1 MSPVNFNRFSV
12 PIVTGTPRPVI
23 GNQEQQHNTASGSSS
38 FQEIF
43 QRELDTGNQVSFSK
57 HAAQR
62 VEQRQVDLSEDS
74 IERLNQGV
82 RLAKEKGLNETLI
95 LVDKTAFIVNVKNN
109 LVVTTV
115 SSGESAGNVFTN
127 IEGTVII

>member
-1 MSPVNFNRFSV
+1 MSPVDFNRFSV
-12 PIVTGTPRPVI
+12 PIVTGTPRPIV
-23 GNQEQQHNTASGSSS
+23 GNQEQQQNTVSGANS

-43 QRELDTGNQVSFSK
+43 QRELDTNKEVTFSK

-62 VEQRQVDLSEDS
+62 VAQRQVDLSEDS

-82 RLAKEKGLNETLI
+82 QLAKEKGLNETLI

-109 LVVTTV
+109 MVVTTV
-115 SSGESAGNVFTN
+115 NSGESVGNVFTN
-127 IEGTVII
+127 IDGTVII

>member
-1 MSPVNFNRFSV
+1 MSPIDFNRFSV
-12 PIVTGTPRPVI
+12 PIVTGTPRSVTT
-23 GNQEQQHNTASGSSS
+23 NKEQQQNTPTSTNS

-43 QRELDTGNQVSFSK
+43 QRELDTSKEVSFSR

-62 VEQRQVDLSEDS
+62 VAQRQVDLSEDS

-109 LVVTTV
+109 MVVTTV
-115 SSGESAGNVFTN
+115 NSGESAGNVFTN
-127 IEGTVII
+127 IDGTVII

>member
-1 MSPVNFNRFSV
+1 MSPIDFNRFSV
-12 PIVTGTPRPVI
+12 PIVTGTPRSVTT
-23 GNQEQQHNTASGSSS
+23 NKEQQQNAPTSTNS

-43 QRELDTGNQVSFSK
+43 QRELDTSKEVSFSR

-62 VEQRQVDLSEDS
+62 VAQRQVDLSEDS

-109 LVVTTV
+109 MVVTTV
-115 SSGESAGNVFTN
+115 NSGESAGNVFTN
-127 IEGTVII
+127 IDGTVII